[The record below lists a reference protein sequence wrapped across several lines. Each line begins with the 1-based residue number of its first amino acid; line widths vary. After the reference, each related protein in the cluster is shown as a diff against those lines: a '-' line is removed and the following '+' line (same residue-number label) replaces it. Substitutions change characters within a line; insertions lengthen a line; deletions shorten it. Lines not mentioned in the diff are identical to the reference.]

1 MIDAE
6 TQLYGVF
13 GNPVR
18 HSLSPIIHNGAFQR
32 MGLNAA
38 YLAFEVKNL
47 EEAVRGIKGL
57 GIRGVSVTLPFKTQ
71 IIPFLDQ
78 LEEVAGKIQAVNTI
92 HHEGGELIGHNTD
105 WSGALGALEEKVD
118 LTGKK
123 VFLLGAG
130 GAARAI
136 AFGLIERGCRV
147 FIGSRSPEKAA
158 ALAKE
163 LGLVHR
169 PLPAAGRLEADVLV
183 NATSAGMSP
192 HDEESPVPKEVLDRQ
207 MTVMDIVYKPL
218 RTKLLRE
225 AEERGCR
232 TIDGLEM
239 LARQGAAQIEI
250 WTGRKPEIGE
260 IKEDLR
266 RELGKAEISPAFGGV
281 TSWNK

>member
-6 TQLYGVF
+6 TQIYGVI

-32 MGLNAA
+32 MGWNAA
-38 YLAFEVKNL
+38 YLAFEVKDL
-47 EEAVRGIKGL
+47 AEAVSGIKGL
-57 GIRGVSVTLPFKTQ
+57 GIRGVSVTIPFKTQ
-71 IIPFLDQ
+71 IIPFLDR
-78 LEEVAGKIQAVNTI
+78 LDDMAGKIQAVNTI
-92 HHEGGELIGHNTD
+92 HNDGGKLIGYNTD
-105 WSGALGALEEKVD
+105 WWGALGALEEKVD
-118 LTGKK
+118 LKGKR

-136 AFGLIERGCRV
+136 AFGLKERGCQV
-147 FIGSRSPEKAA
+147 FISNRSPKKAA

-169 PLPAAGRLEADVLV
+169 PLSFAGRLDVDVLV

-192 HDEESPVPKEVLDRQ
+192 GNEESPVPREVLAKE
-207 MTVMDIVYKPL
+207 MTVMDIVYNPL

-225 AEERGCR
+225 AEERGCQ

-239 LARQGAAQIEI
+239 LARQGAAQVEI
-250 WTGRKPEIGE
+250 WTGKKPEIEE

-266 RELGKAEISPAFGGV
+266 RELNRSAITPAFRGV
-281 TSWNK
+281 ASRK